1 MRKTKRI
8 AVSLLAGACVLTAAA
23 GVAACG
29 GEEDILN
36 VQSGTSTTLITD
48 KAPDELSAENA
59 IYAFLQKQSEL
70 QSYKITARG
79 TAIADFMGYK
89 QEILNITYKNGEDYL
104 NQAQSDSA
112 LVRMKHQSFS
122 KGGKV
127 VYRDSFDGEM
137 SVTDKDTYKQTYG
150 FTADDVTLG
159 GYIINAKTL
168 RYATLDKADGDT
180 LTYYM
185 RLAGDTSLESG
196 STTESSTAAI
206 RVQAKAYGSLDDLPT
221 FSDIDIHLTFKKD
234 WTPVSYTSACSYD
247 CKKMFDMNVSQTLT
261 CTYSEVNQN
270 VEIPDVVRFNEM
282 LGSTP
287 SEVHPESGKEDPLMQ
302 IAAAFTN
309 TLDENSALSLP
320 VSLGLNISGAQKTVE
335 GDLALKLRRET
346 LEKGDLSDAFSLRL
360 DLGLSEIPLLS
371 AAANTLTVRVA
382 DGMLLLMLNNRENG
396 RDNFLFTYA
405 ASLEGVADPSDPLT
419 LDKLREDIAAL
430 VGIEKTDAGY
440 TLIFKNE
447 AIGQLNKA
455 YQGLIGLLE
464 EKIGDPQGY
473 ISSILGTTFTAA
485 KLDLALSGAEGAQ
498 TLSGIALNVTGTP
511 AENATFGEKLDVSID
526 TKLLGGNIA
535 EPLTGELQFRLEPAA
550 IWSGEPLKAIKA
562 ALHLD
567 LSPAAGL
574 FGTLQ
579 SLHIEQIP
587 AFIPDSRS
595 LDVYYTGDGTLTL
608 AFNDENGL
616 LIGVIDADLS
626 GLSEKLPSGDGNEFP
641 FTVDLC
647 ENGVGL
653 ILKESAVER
662 LAEAYTG
669 LVENLIEQATA
680 ALDSFTAGVAVGTLR
695 GYLGANITGLQLALG
710 KENGKLKLDL
720 AVRGV
725 LQNSETECR
734 VLGVTLTHREA
745 LTAAERDALVSD
757 EAANAAHEKL
767 VKPTAYVEELQALID
782 YIDVTEGGK
791 DAYAAEVN
799 ALKARID
806 AEPDEVKA
814 LISNRSY
821 LEEKA
826 LFGQT
831 DPLPLLLLLQNAYL
845 SQVNSFKSKM
855 PSDDNYTN
863 FSESQWTSLNSV
875 FDKGSA
881 IMLSDFTSVATPAVK
896 DCKAM
901 LDAIGQAHIDAYTA
915 ARDAWEDATA
925 RAFLEELN
933 GLTTEL
939 ANKTT
944 TEDLQ
949 GLLTAFKNVQAKYQK
964 IAEGKR
970 AIVNDAYDAYVLA
983 IGQKNFEAI
992 EKEYAELQS
1001 AIDASDGETM
1011 ETLIPLL
1018 VRFNDVAK
1026 WHTGWDYWN
1035 STAKAVSWGSA
1046 LETSGFL
1053 AQLIKED
1060 SKAAVEA
1067 SINAAKK
1074 LRAETAGKIV
1084 EKFSGM
1090 LKGELTALKAQT
1102 DPFKQVTGSK
1112 TTYDFSSIGSDA
1124 DALNDMLAKMQALRF
1139 LFTNTT
1145 LSDEAKAAFFG
1156 EEADLQTF
1164 ATTDLKNCEKT
1175 LAAYIKTLPSA

>member
-1 MRKTKRI
+1 MRKIKRI
-8 AVSLLAGACVLTAAA
+8 AISLLAGACVLTAAA

-29 GEEDILN
+29 EEDTLN

-48 KAPDELSAENA
+48 KAPTELTAENA
-59 IYAFLQKQSEL
+59 IYAFLQKQTEL
-70 QSYKITARG
+70 QSYKITAKG

-112 LVRMKHQSFS
+112 LVSMKHQSFS

-137 SVTDKDTYKQTYG
+137 SVADKDTYKQTYG

-159 GYIINAKTL
+159 GYIINGKTL
-168 RYATLDKADGDT
+168 RYATLEKTDGDS

-196 STTESSTAAI
+196 ATTESSTAAI
-206 RVQAKAYGSLDDLPT
+206 RVQAKAYGSLDNLPT
-221 FSDIDIHLTFKKD
+221 FSDIDIRLTFKTD
-234 WTPVSYTSACSYD
+234 WTPVSYTSTCSYD

-270 VEIPDVVRFNEM
+270 VAIPDVVQFNQK

-287 SEVHPESGKEDPLMQ
+287 SEVHPGSGEEDPLMQ

-309 TLDENSALSLP
+309 TLDENNTLSIP
-320 VSLGLNISGAQKTVE
+320 VSLGLNAFGAPLTLE
-335 GDLALKLRRET
+335 GGLALKLRREA
-346 LEKGDLSDAFSLRL
+346 LEKSDLSDAFSLRL
-360 DLGLSEIPLLS
+360 DLDLSGVPLLS
-371 AAANTLTVRVA
+371 AAADTLTVRTA

-396 RDNFLFTYA
+396 QDHFLLTYA
-405 ASLEGVADPSDPLT
+405 ASLEGLAASTDLSLGG
-419 LDKLREDIAAL
+419 LRESIAAL
-430 VGIEKTDAGY
+430 VTVQKTGAGY
-440 TLIFKNE
+440 TLTLKDE
-447 AIGQLNKA
+447 VLGELNKS
-455 YQGLIGLLE
+455 YQGLIGLLG
-464 EKIGDPQGY
+464 EKLGDTQGY
-473 ISSILGTTFTAA
+473 ISSVLGTTFTAA
-485 KLDLALSGAEGAQ
+485 KLDLALGGSGGAQ

-511 AENATFGEKLDVSID
+511 AENTTLGEKLDVSID

-535 EPLTGELQFRLEPAA
+535 EPLAGELQFRLDPAA
-550 IWSGEPLKAIKA
+550 ILSGNLLKAVKA

-579 SLHIEQIP
+579 SLNIEQIP
-587 AFIPDSRS
+587 AFIPDSKS

-608 AFNDENGL
+608 AFNNENGL

-626 GLSEKLPSGDGNEFP
+626 GLSEKIPSEDGGEFP
-641 FTVDLC
+641 FAIDLC

-662 LAEAYTG
+662 LAEAYNG
-669 LVENLIEQATA
+669 LVENLIAQATA
-680 ALDSFTAGVAVGTLR
+680 ALDEFMGKLAAGTLR
-695 GYLGANITGLQLALG
+695 GYLGANITGLQLVLG
-710 KENGKLKLDL
+710 KDNGDLRLGL
-720 AVRGV
+720 AVHGI
-725 LQNSETECR
+725 LQNAETEDR
-734 VLGVTLTHREA
+734 ILGVTLTHREA
-745 LTAAERDALVSD
+745 LTAAERDKLISD
-757 EAANAAHEKL
+757 EAAKAAHEKL
-767 VKPTAYVEELQALID
+767 VKPTAYVEELQTLID
-782 YIDVTEGGK
+782 YIDVTESGK
-791 DAYAAEVN
+791 DGYIAKVN

-821 LEEKA
+821 LEEKT
-826 LFGQT
+826 LFMSQEGAK
-831 DPLPLLLLLQNAYL
+831 PLLLLLQDAYL
-845 SQVNSFKSKM
+845 GQVNSFKNKM
-855 PSDDNYTN
+855 APGDDYAS
-863 FSESQWTSLNSV
+863 FSESQWTALNNV

-881 IMLSDFTSVATPAVK
+881 ITLSDFKSVATPAVK

-901 LDAIGQAHIDAYTA
+901 LDAIGQAHITAYTA
-915 ARDAWEDATA
+915 ARDAWEDAAA

-933 GLTTEL
+933 GLAAEL
-939 ANKTT
+939 ESKST

-949 GLLTAFKNVQAKYQK
+949 GLLTAFKAVQTEYQK

-992 EKEYAELQS
+992 EKEYAALQS
-1001 AIDASDGETM
+1001 AVGASDGETM
-1011 ETLIPLL
+1011 ETLISLL

-1035 STAKAVSWGSA
+1035 STAKAVAWGSA
-1046 LETSGFL
+1046 LDTSGL
-1053 AQLIKED
+1053 LSQLTKED
-1060 SKAAVEA
+1060 SKAALTA
-1067 SINAAKK
+1067 SVNAAKK
-1074 LRAETAGKIV
+1074 LRTETAGKIV
-1084 EKFSGM
+1084 EKFSEL
-1090 LKGELTALKAQT
+1090 LKGELTALKTQA
-1102 DPFKQVTGSK
+1102 DRCKQVTGNK
-1112 TTYDFSSIGSDA
+1112 TTYDFAQMGSDA
-1124 DALNDMLAKMQALRF
+1124 AALNGTLAKMQALRF

-1145 LSDEAKAAFFG
+1145 LSDEAKTNFFG
-1156 EEADLQTF
+1156 GDADLQTF
-1164 ATTDLKNCEKT
+1164 AMTDLKNCEKA
-1175 LAAYIKTLPSA
+1175 LATYIKSLPSA